1 MDRSARGDRRP
12 RREPAFP
19 LLDRRGRPPVPA
31 GLQDRRRPGPG
42 GRVRARQRLGAPGQQ
57 HAAAEGVLRAHAAD
71 RAAAPV
77 GVEGVLRVPDLG
89 TRPVVPDAGAAAD
102 DLGRPARGT
111 AGGGAGSGVPGSGG
125 VRRVEL
131 GHRRRPSR
139 PVLHA
144 DRRRLG
150 PVRQH
155 QGAAADPVAARP
167 AARHSAA
174 HSRTIQTTNTP
185 TPKREE
191 RPSGVDPSRLKTDP
205 SRNTRATIR
214 PAMPNHRHSSPVRN
228 PAREIVAA
236 SAVTAKIT
244 GTRPWSW
251 NSARTAA
258 GSFVSATPI
267 SAVSAALETK
277 PSATK
282 VAPATRTA
290 AASVSWPARQRTGTS
305 GAMKAMKASS
315 ASPTATSLARRA
327 PRCAMLYAATAAPD
341 EPSGPSPC
349 STRRTT
355 YRTTNARPP
364 VAARRSD
371 RRRTSTG
378 LTSVVIGSS
387 CDGRRT
393 DRTGYARCR
402 ARRGGGRRGGGRR
415 GGGRRGGGRR
425 GGGRRCVTG

>member
-57 HAAAEGVLRAHAAD
+57 HAAAVPGLHHRGEELERTPGGGGAGRHRGGPRSPAPGPVPAAEGVLRAHAAD

-131 GHRRRPSR
+131 GHRRRPNR

-236 SAVTAKIT
+236 SAETALIGVADTNEPAAVLALFQLQGRVPVIFAVTALAATISLA
-244 GTRPWSW
+244 GL
-251 NSARTAA
+251 RTVLLWRWLGIAGLIVALVFLLGSVFSLLGSTPEGRSSLFGVGVFVVWMVLLCAALWRAA
-258 GSFVSATPI
+258 GRAATG
-267 SAVSAALETK
+267 SAA
-277 PSATK
+277 
-282 VAPATRTA
+282 AP
-290 AASVSWPARQRTGTS
+290 
-305 GAMKAMKASS
+305 
-315 ASPTATSLARRA
+315 
-327 PRCAMLYAATAAPD
+327 
-341 EPSGPSPC
+341 
-349 STRRTT
+349 
-355 YRTTNARPP
+355 
-364 VAARRSD
+364 
-371 RRRTSTG
+371 
-378 LTSVVIGSS
+378 
-387 CDGRRT
+387 
-393 DRTGYARCR
+393 
-402 ARRGGGRRGGGRR
+402 
-415 GGGRRGGGRR
+415 
-425 GGGRRCVTG
+425 